1 MVQSDDNEISF
12 AFERLSLDHGSK
24 LQNKE
29 ILKGTLTKN
38 VLEAIGILRN
48 KKKKRPDTSS
58 IHELIKRNYNIS
70 ISETDMKKFIDEMI
84 DKKLIYNKKTDQGL
98 DSFYQNMEMEDE
110 APLDS
115 SYLSESKN
123 SNNFEEESLFNLTK
137 MLDQSSNPPARDIER
152 PCDKIENI
160 TRETVTNEKLALKF
174 EAKISAMKNYIDCE
188 LSEVTKKLDSF
199 SESVNQLSKMS
210 DIFKKEHSLL
220 LNENIELLKNELKS
234 KDEMIK
240 SLIDTQTLV
249 LETVKNSKASPLI
262 TQAEK
267 EKNHKIVEETP
278 KKQKNVEKKRLLVRN
293 LSPSVVLEDIIETF
307 GLNSTKYLRENCN
320 IELPMSL
327 QNTGHN
333 GYAYIIA
340 PNHVT
345 DELIKLNELKLK
357 GRNLIIEEPTTK
369 PRTLHSNINKFM
381 SPNRYEALASS
392 QEEEENDFEIAGAWN
407 TSDNVRYN
415 RKKENEVQSPKS
427 AKRRGQVVVNKHPEN
442 QTSFGKQNTSPGHKT
457 YREAAKSSEA
467 TQPYNEK
474 ENVLIFSDSIPGK
487 MKMHE
492 LNREIKNGKVK
503 HLFFPGAT
511 SEQVLQYLDVN
522 LRMYG
527 PKTVIIHV
535 GINDLLNDYGDL
547 NVNKVLKNFH
557 AMIKKCC
564 DFDVRNIL
572 LSGLV
577 YCKRVKL
584 SILEK
589 LHLKVI
595 ELCSQNNVMYIDNRN
610 IYGMHLYQDNL
621 HLLHSGKRILLN
633 NFISNLNFLAEHQVY
648 NIII

>member
-1 MVQSDDNEISF
+1 MTQSHDNEISF

-48 KKKKRPDTSS
+48 KKKKRPDTKS
-58 IHELIKRNYNIS
+58 IQELMKRNYNIS
-70 ISETDMKKFIDEMI
+70 ISETDMKKFIDEMK

-110 APLDS
+110 TPLDS

-152 PCDKIENI
+152 PCAKIENI
-160 TRETVTNEKLALKF
+160 TRETVTNEKLVLKF

-234 KDEMIK
+234 KVEMIK

-278 KKQKNVEKKRLLVRN
+278 KKQKNVEKERLLVRN

-320 IELPMSL
+320 IELPMNL
-327 QNTGHN
+327 QSTGHN

-345 DELIKLNELKLK
+345 DELVKLNELKLK
-357 GRNLIIEEPTTK
+357 DRNLIIEESATK
-369 PRTLHSNINKFM
+369 PRTLHSNVNRLM
-381 SPNRYEALASS
+381 SPNRYEALPSS
-392 QEEEENDFEIAGAWN
+392 QDEEENDFEIAGAWN
-407 TSDNVRYN
+407 TSDNVRCN

-442 QTSFGKQNTSPGHKT
+442 QTSFGKQNTSPSHKT

-492 LNREIKNGKVK
+492 LNRVIKNGKVK

-535 GINDLLNDYGDL
+535 GINDLLNDYVDL
-547 NVNKVLKNFH
+547 NINNVLKNFH
-557 AMIKKCC
+557 VMIKKCR

-577 YCKRVKL
+577 YCKRVK
-584 SILEK
+584 I
-589 LHLKVI
+589 I
-595 ELCSQNNVMYIDNRN
+595 YI
-610 IYGMHLYQDNL
+610 
-621 HLLHSGKRILLN
+621 GKIA
-633 NFISNLNFLAEHQVY
+633 FKSS
-648 NIII
+648 

>member
-1 MVQSDDNEISF
+1 MVSSE
-12 AFERLSLDHGSK
+12 
-24 LQNKE
+24 
-29 ILKGTLTKN
+29 
-38 VLEAIGILRN
+38 V
-48 KKKKRPDTSS
+48 KKKKRPDTKS

-84 DKKLIYNKKTDQGL
+84 DKKLIL
-98 DSFYQNMEMEDE
+98 EMEDE

-160 TRETVTNEKLALKF
+160 TREAVTNEKLVRKF
-174 EAKISAMKNYIDCE
+174 EAKISAMKNHIDCE

-210 DIFKKEHSLL
+210 DIFRKEHSLL

-240 SLIDTQTLV
+240 SLIDAQMLV

-262 TQAEK
+262 KQAEK
-267 EKNHKIVEETP
+267 EKNKIVEETP

-293 LSPSVVLEDIIETF
+293 LSPCVVLEDIIETF
-307 GLNSTKYLRENCN
+307 GLNPTKYLRENCN
-320 IELPMSL
+320 IELPMNL

-345 DELIKLNELKLK
+345 DELVKLNELKLK
-357 GRNLIIEEPTTK
+357 GRNLIIEEPATK

-392 QEEEENDFEIAGAWN
+392 QEEENDFEIAGAWN

-415 RKKENEVQSPKS
+415 RKKENEVQCPKS
-427 AKRRGQVVVNKHPEN
+427 AKRRGQVVVNKHPDN
-442 QTSFGKQNTSPGHKT
+442 QTSFGKQNASPGHKT

-467 TQPYNEK
+467 TQPYNKK

-492 LNREIKNGKVK
+492 LNRVIKNGKVK

-557 AMIKKCC
+557 AMIKKCS

-577 YCKRVKL
+577 SCKRVEL
-584 SILEK
+584 SILGK
-589 LHLKVI
+589 LHLNVV
-595 ELCSQNNVMYIDNRN
+595 ELCSQNNVMYIDKRN

-633 NFISNLNFLAEHQVY
+633 NFISNLNFLAEHQVC

>member
-1 MVQSDDNEISF
+1 MTQSDDNEISF
-12 AFERLSLDHGSK
+12 AFERLSLDPGSK

-48 KKKKRPDTSS
+48 KKKKRPDTKS

-70 ISETDMKKFIDEMI
+70 ISEIDMKKYIDEMI

-123 SNNFEEESLFNLTK
+123 SNNFEEESFCNLTK
-137 MLDQSSNPPARDIER
+137 MLDQSSNPPAKDFET

-160 TRETVTNEKLALKF
+160 TREIVANEKLVLKF

-188 LSEVTKKLDSF
+188 LSEVTKKLNSF

-220 LNENIELLKNELKS
+220 LNENIEFLKNELKS

-267 EKNHKIVEETP
+267 EKDHKIVDETP

-320 IELPMSL
+320 IELPMNL
-327 QNTGHN
+327 QNTSHN

-345 DELIKLNELKLK
+345 DELVKLNELKLK
-357 GRNLIIEEPTTK
+357 GRHLIIEEPATK

-381 SPNRYEALASS
+381 SPNRYEVLASS
-392 QEEEENDFEIAGAWN
+392 QEEEENDFEIVGAWN

-427 AKRRGQVVVNKHPEN
+427 AKRRGQVFVNKHPEN
-442 QTSFGKQNTSPGHKT
+442 QTSFGKQNTRPGHKT
-457 YREAAKSSEA
+457 YSEAAKSSEA
-467 TQPYNEK
+467 TQPNNEK
-474 ENVLIFSDSIPGK
+474 ENVLVFSDSIPGK

-492 LNREIKNGKVK
+492 FNRVIKNGKVK

-547 NVNKVLKNFH
+547 IVNKVLKNFH
-557 AMIKKCC
+557 AMIKKCR

-577 YCKRVKL
+577 YCKRVEL

-589 LHLKVI
+589 LHLKVV

-633 NFISNLNFLAEHQVY
+633 NFISNLNFLAEHQVC
-648 NIII
+648 NITI

>member
-1 MVQSDDNEISF
+1 M
-12 AFERLSLDHGSK
+12 
-24 LQNKE
+24 
-29 ILKGTLTKN
+29 KGTLTKN

-48 KKKKRPDTSS
+48 TKKKLPDTKS

-123 SNNFEEESLFNLTK
+123 SNNFEEESLFNLMK
-137 MLDQSSNPPARDIER
+137 MLDQSSNPPARGIER

-160 TRETVTNEKLALKF
+160 TRETVTNEKLVLKF

-249 LETVKNSKASPLI
+249 FETVKNSKASPLI

-278 KKQKNVEKKRLLVRN
+278 KKQKNVENKRLLVRN

-320 IELPMSL
+320 IELPMNL

-340 PNHVT
+340 SNNVT
-345 DELIKLNELKLK
+345 DELVKFNELKLK
-357 GRNLIIEEPTTK
+357 GRNLIIEEPATK

-381 SPNRYEALASS
+381 SPNRYKALASS

-415 RKKENEVQSPKS
+415 RKKENEVQSPKN

-442 QTSFGKQNTSPGHKT
+442 QTSFGKQNTSPDHKA
-457 YREAAKSSEA
+457 YREAAQSSEA

-474 ENVLIFSDSIPGK
+474 E
-487 MKMHE
+487 
-492 LNREIKNGKVK
+492 
-503 HLFFPGAT
+503 
-511 SEQVLQYLDVN
+511 
-522 LRMYG
+522 
-527 PKTVIIHV
+527 
-535 GINDLLNDYGDL
+535 
-547 NVNKVLKNFH
+547 
-557 AMIKKCC
+557 KCTH
-564 DFDVRNIL
+564 F
-572 LSGLV
+572 
-577 YCKRVKL
+577 
-584 SILEK
+584 
-589 LHLKVI
+589 
-595 ELCSQNNVMYIDNRN
+595 
-610 IYGMHLYQDNL
+610 
-621 HLLHSGKRILLN
+621 
-633 NFISNLNFLAEHQVY
+633 
-648 NIII
+648 

>member
-1 MVQSDDNEISF
+1 MTQSDDNEISF

-48 KKKKRPDTSS
+48 KKKKRPDTRS
-58 IHELIKRNYNIS
+58 IHGLIKRNYNIS

-98 DSFYQNMEMEDE
+98 DSFYQNIEMEDE
-110 APLDS
+110 ARLDS

-278 KKQKNVEKKRLLVRN
+278 KKQKNVKKKRLLVRN
-293 LSPSVVLEDIIETF
+293 LSPSVVLEDIIEKF

-320 IELPMSL
+320 IELPMNL

-333 GYAYIIA
+333 RYAYIIA

-357 GRNLIIEEPTTK
+357 GHNLIIEEPATK

-415 RKKENEVQSPKS
+415 RKKENDAQSPKS

-442 QTSFGKQNTSPGHKT
+442 QTPFGKQNTSPGHKT

-535 GINDLLNDYGDL
+535 GINDLLDDYGDL

-557 AMIKKCC
+557 AMIKKCR

-589 LHLKVI
+589 LHLKVV

-621 HLLHSGKRILLN
+621 HLLHSDKRILLN
-633 NFISNLNFLAEHQVY
+633 NFISNLNFLAEDQVY